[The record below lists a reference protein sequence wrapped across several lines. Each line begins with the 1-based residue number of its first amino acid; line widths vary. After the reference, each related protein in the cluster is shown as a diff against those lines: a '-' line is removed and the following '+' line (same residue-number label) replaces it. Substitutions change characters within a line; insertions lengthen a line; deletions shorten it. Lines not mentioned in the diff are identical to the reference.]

1 MGQFRMIS
9 SRLFVITGNAS
20 SGKDEI
26 IRAVQSLGGFHAQVV
41 PKYTTRQ
48 QHLDDGNEI
57 ICKTL
62 LNGEINQKYI
72 DGEKECDIVYVRNSH
87 QYKINSSAIWEG
99 LKNGL
104 FQVIAVSEA
113 DTINK
118 LKSKFGSAVVLIYVH
133 SHLNTENNY
142 ELNLFTKNFDKFNH
156 VLIYEGI
163 QEDLFDQMFRL
174 FRAYEKGF
182 II

>member
-1 MGQFRMIS
+1 MSQFRMIS

-20 SGKDEI
+20 SGKDEV

-48 QHLDDGNEI
+48 QHNDDGDEI
-57 ICKTL
+57 ICQKL
-62 LNGEINQKYI
+62 LNGEINPKYVE
-72 DGEKECDIVYVRNSH
+72 GEKDCDIVYERNFNL
-87 QYKINSSAIWEG
+87 YKINTYAIWEG

-113 DTINK
+113 ETINK
-118 LKSKFGSAVVLIYVH
+118 LKSRFGSAVVLIYVH
-133 SHLNTENNY
+133 SHFDTKNNY
-142 ELNLFTKNFDKFNH
+142 ELNLFTKNFDKFDH

-182 II
+182 IK